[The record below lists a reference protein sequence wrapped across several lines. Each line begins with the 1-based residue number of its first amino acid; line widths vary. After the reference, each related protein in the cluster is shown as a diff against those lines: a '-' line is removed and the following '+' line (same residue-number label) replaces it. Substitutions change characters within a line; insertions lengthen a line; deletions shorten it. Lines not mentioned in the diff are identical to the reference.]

1 MYLRTLVPAD
11 GWQKNA
17 GLVHARAH
25 VYTMMCTCKHHD
37 DQSNELVNI
46 ESLATCMRRPHL
58 YVYRYN
64 NSRRRYRWQWQYQ
77 LGSQLLILLLYLPKC
92 HINVITDS
100 CSNLRLLSIITSPS
114 LIRCTGP
121 GSTMSRLLCICND
134 VIVSVRSQPAFI
146 CRLHRYFLR
155 MYRCRSNKITDA
167 GCFPEHSV
175 GPKQW

>member
-1 MYLRTLVPAD
+1 MPAD

-92 HINVITDS
+92 HINVITYKS
-100 CSNLRLLSIITSPS
+100 QAAVYYYITKP
-114 LIRCTGP
+114 
-121 GSTMSRLLCICND
+121 D
-134 VIVSVRSQPAFI
+134 Q
-146 CRLHRYFLR
+146 
-155 MYRCRSNKITDA
+155 MYRPRLNNESIA
-167 GCFPEHSV
+167 LYL
-175 GPKQW
+175 